1 MTNDRNP
8 FGRIFCGL
16 FSISP
21 QNFLQ
26 GCHKGNIFIPFMTN
40 HRNPIGRIFCGME
53 GCHKG
58 KMNGA

>member
-1 MTNDRNP
+1 MIETHSGEYFVDCSP
-8 FGRIFCGL
+8 YL
-16 FSISP
+16 P